1 MRGLFTNNS
10 VDIQA
15 GQAVSG
21 IADHTHTLRIN
32 TGRVWLT
39 VEGIRQDYW
48 LHAGDSFTVV
58 PGRLIVVEADR
69 IASRIEI
76 APKQPALQM
85 RKVAAQFGDMV
96 RRLLPDNSGKTV
108 LHRRTVAAPAQ
119 CNC

>member
-10 VDIQA
+10 VNIQA

-21 IADHTHTLRIN
+21 IADHAHTLRIN
-32 TGRVWLT
+32 AGRVWLT

-48 LHAGDSFTVV
+48 LHAGDSFTVI

-69 IASRIEI
+69 VASRIEL
-76 APKQPALQM
+76 APRQPALQL
-85 RKVAAQFGDMV
+85 RKAATQLGDMV
-96 RRLLPDNSGKTV
+96 RRLMPGNSGKTV

-119 CNC
+119 CGC